1 MYKLDNFYSK
11 KAKQEGYAARSV
23 FKLEEIQDKFHLI
36 DRNTKIVLD
45 IGCAPGSRIQYT
57 TAQLMKLRVKEY
69 QVIGFDINTKHV
81 NIKLPWVF
89 IYEQD
94 VTQQEQVNQI
104 LTSHQI
110 YPEKVDFIQSD
121 MAPNTIGHKEAD
133 AMRSIGLLEET
144 LWVYETYLK
153 PTGRFCTKIF
163 MGPGFDEYVLGMKKK
178 YGGKNIK
185 VFKPKSSRK
194 ESKETFI
201 IKI

>member
-1 MYKLDNFYSK
+1 M
-11 KAKQEGYAARSV
+11 
-23 FKLEEIQDKFHLI
+23 
-36 DRNTKIVLD
+36 
-45 IGCAPGSRIQYT
+45 
-57 TAQLMKLRVKEY
+57 
-69 QVIGFDINTKHV
+69 
-81 NIKLPWVF
+81 
-89 IYEQD
+89 
-94 VTQQEQVNQI
+94 TQQEQVNQI